1 MDEHMNSAM
10 LTRIA
15 WLYYYEDKSQQ
26 EIGEILGMPRIKIV
40 RLLKIIREQ
49 KIVEIKIANRYSSLF
64 ELEKEVC
71 EASGLADITIVPT
84 GTNPAE
90 NVSYAAAVR
99 FTQMCKQYSS
109 IGVGSS
115 RTVSAALSLIEPI
128 KNKAL
133 TRIVSLT
140 GNTMPNFAV
149 NPANPLLGGLL
160 LSRTLGIDFFNI
172 WAPAIAS
179 SREVAGMLRNDHV
192 VVSILEMANSVESA
206 MIGIGNVKDSVLIDR
221 GFLTADDAKDM
232 AAAGAVGDIFT
243 HFFDID
249 GREVS
254 TVLDGR
260 SITANVP
267 MACPVVVVAHGEEKV
282 SPIVGAVRGRLITGL
297 VTDEKTAVAVLGV
310 LRS

>member
-1 MDEHMNSAM
+1 MDEHLNNAM

-26 EIGEILGMPRIKIV
+26 EIGEILGVPRIKIV
-40 RLLKIIREQ
+40 RLLKVIREQ

-64 ELEKEVC
+64 ELEKELC
-71 EASGLADITIVPT
+71 EASGLSDMTVVPT

-90 NVSYAAAVR
+90 NVSFAGAVR
-99 FTQMCKQYSS
+99 FTKMCKEHSS

-115 RTVSAALSLIEPI
+115 RTVSAALSRIEPI
-128 KNKAL
+128 KDKKV

-149 NPANPLLGGLL
+149 NPANPLMGGLL
-160 LSRTLGIDFFNI
+160 LSKTLGVDFFNI

-179 SREVAGMLRNDHV
+179 SCQVADMLRNDHV
-192 VVSILEMANSVESA
+192 VVSILEMANSVDSA
-206 MIGIGNVKDSVLIDR
+206 MIGIGDVTHSVLIDR
-221 GFLTADDAKDM
+221 GFLAADDAKAM
-232 AAAGAVGDIFT
+232 VKAGAVGDIFT
-243 HFFDID
+243 HFFDVN

-267 MACPVVVVAHGEEKV
+267 MACPVVVVAHGEGKIT
-282 SPIVGAVRGRLITGL
+282 PIVGAIRGRLITGL
-297 VTDEKTAVAVLGV
+297 VTDEKTAVSVLAS